1 MEPPR
6 IFESAAIKAIVA
18 LAQKVGPTDIPVLIA
33 GETGSGKEI
42 IAELIHA
49 HSPRRAKEMVCV
61 NCAGLPPDLVE
72 SELFGSIKGAFTG
85 STAERMGLVKYANGS
100 TLFLDEL
107 SEMPLGLQSKLLRF
121 IQDRQVRRVGGV
133 AAELV
138 DTRIIAAV
146 NKDPRLCIAEHRLRE
161 DLYYRLSTLTLTVPP
176 LRHRPEDIIPMA
188 KAYLTFF
195 SEQFKRLTPVMSP
208 VIEDLLRG
216 YHWPGNVR
224 QLLNEMNRCA
234 LLCNGK
240 INVGD
245 LNIEPDA
252 VASASDKSVGGLAL
266 GEAKTILEM
275 LAATRYNCN
284 AACSRLGI
292 SRGTL
297 YAKIKK
303 YGITMPAKR
312 ARVAQRSPHHSAHAA
327 PSSAP
332 PLSPKPARPSPRS
345 AEPPAEPPASGF
357 AGLQG
362 EAFLD

>member
-1 MEPPR
+1 MESPR

-49 HSPRRAKEMVCV
+49 HSPRCAKEMICV
-61 NCAGLPPDLVE
+61 NCAGLPADLVE
-72 SELFGSIKGAFTG
+72 SELFGSTKGAFTG
-85 STAERMGLVKYANGS
+85 SVSERVGLVKYANGS

-121 IQDRQVRRVGGV
+121 IQDKRVRRVGGV
-133 AAELV
+133 ADELV

-176 LRHRPEDIIPMA
+176 LRQRPEDIIPLA
-188 KAYLTFF
+188 KAYLAFF
-195 SEQFKRLTPVMSP
+195 SEQFKRSTPAMSP
-208 VIEDLLRG
+208 AIEDLLRS

-240 INVGD
+240 ININDLSVEPGVAAIACDKGVGR
-245 LNIEPDA
+245 
-252 VASASDKSVGGLAL
+252 LAL

-275 LAATRYNCN
+275 LVATRYNCN
-284 AACSRLGI
+284 AACARLGI

-312 ARVAQRSPHHSAHAA
+312 GRVAQRSPHHSARAA

-332 PLSPKPARPSPRS
+332 PPSPTPAPPSPRS
-345 AEPPAEPPASGF
+345 VEPPAEPPASRFAEWPPEGF
-357 AGLQG
+357 LG
-362 EAFLD
+362 